1 LNYGE
6 WVVDILLLTTTLY
19 LSQIG
24 GEMPGLYNTILKPK
38 AILGIEEKFTIGHFN
53 NHLDI
58 NTLYG
63 KTVTGRGT
71 TNSQLQELH
80 GQWTL
85 LYPLYQKGP
94 ETFQVGVYTSVALP
108 FHSRTPY
115 IHLPSTAYSNE
126 ENEVIKKEFLVG
138 TDFNFNFSYDK
149 VDSSLHNIIFFHGK
163 KVAPNLLAY
172 QPLYALD
179 WCNSFYFLG
188 DVAHPKLQLS
198 TEMKFW
204 FAKKAGVSIIN
215 THDGIGGTKR
225 EFDYNIRLLYFLN
238 KHIDTYVTAYGYNNL
253 NRGESVNDP
262 HGFRDGYGFG
272 FEYRF

>member
-1 LNYGE
+1 M
-6 WVVDILLLTTTLY
+6 DILFLSTTIY

-24 GEMPGLYNTILKPK
+24 GEMPGIYNTMLKPK
-38 AILGIEEKFTIGHFN
+38 ATLGIKEKFTTGKLVN
-53 NHLDI
+53 NIDI

-63 KTVTGRGT
+63 KAITGKGT
-71 TNSQLQELH
+71 TKNRLQELH

-85 LYPLYQKGP
+85 LYPLYKKEP
-94 ETFQVGVYTSVALP
+94 ETFKIGLYTSFALP
-108 FHSRTPY
+108 FNTYTPY
-115 IHLPSTAYSNE
+115 INLPSTAYSNE

-138 TDFNFNFSYDK
+138 ADFNFNFSYDK

-163 KVAPNLLAY
+163 KIAPNLLAY
-172 QPLYALD
+172 QPLYSFD
-179 WCNSFYFLG
+179 WRNSFYLLG
-188 DVAHPKLQLS
+188 DISHPKLQLS

-215 THDGIGGTKR
+215 THDGVGGTKR
-225 EFDYNIRLLYFLN
+225 EFDYNIRLLYFFN
-238 KHIDTYVTAYGYNNL
+238 KNIDTYITAYGYNNL
-253 NRGESVNDP
+253 NRGESINDP